1 MCFKSIAL
9 AATSIL
15 FSTSVNSAV
24 ITLNL
29 SGFITIPDGAGNAFS
44 VNVSYESNTPY
55 DSNYSLNYAF
65 QGAITAVSGSINLND
80 NTPDGF
86 DVYISGGDPVNTNV
100 LNAAGFGSD
109 SSFGFSVG
117 YIDSGTGMSLTA
129 DFFETMPIYGFNAM
143 IIPAYATSDTL
154 GTLDL
159 DAYTGFSPEGKGVFN
174 ILTDIGDLGGIIT
187 EVNIVPVSAVPVP
200 GAVWL
205 FGSGLIGLIGVA
217 RRKQS

>member
-1 MCFKSIAL
+1 MTDYNPIYRIDYI
-9 AATSIL
+9 AATPTKYETTPAVEIRSSGVQGGGASAIAIL
-15 FSTSVNSAV
+15 KTQ
-24 ITLNL
+24 
-29 SGFITIPDGAGNAFS
+29 GN
-44 VNVSYESNTPY
+44 VK
-55 DSNYSLNYAF
+55 
-65 QGAITAVSGSINLND
+65 QINLINPGNGYD
-80 NTPDGF
+80 QNVPPA
-86 DVYISGGDPVNTNV
+86 VYISGGDPVNTNV